1 MAKIV
6 RGQLKQLVEAA
17 IFVADQ
23 AITFEQLQLT
33 VLDGLQVSKKML
45 KEVLDELTLDYQ
57 ARGIQLVEVA
67 SGYRFQS
74 MDSLSPWLSKL
85 WQEQAPRYSRAM
97 LETLSLIAYRQPITR
112 GEIEDVRGV
121 SVSSHII
128 KTLSERAWI
137 KVIGHKEVP
146 GRPSLYATT
155 KEFLDY
161 FSLKS
166 LADLPSTEA
175 FLQAAESEQNNDQ
188 LHILSEDSAT
198 QTSKE
203 LQTNQTVENNRTL
216 PTLTSTMVDDPELP
230 DEPEQ
235 IH

>member
-1 MAKIV
+1 MANIS
-6 RGQLKQLVEAA
+6 RAQLKQLVEAA

-23 AITFEQLQLT
+23 PLSQEQIQLT
-33 VLDGLQVSKKML
+33 VLNGLAVSRTML
-45 KEVLDELTLDYQ
+45 KDTLAELKLEYQ

-67 SGYRFQS
+67 TGFRFQS

-97 LETLSLIAYRQPITR
+97 LETLSLIAFRQPITR

-121 SVSSHII
+121 SVSSQIM
-128 KTLSERAWI
+128 KTLSERGWI
-137 KVIGHKEVP
+137 KIIGHKEVP

-155 KEFLDY
+155 KTFLDY

-166 LADLPSTEA
+166 LSELPSSDE
-175 FLQAAESEQNNDQ
+175 FLGSVDTDNQ
-188 LHILSEDSAT
+188 LNILSSET
-198 QTSKE
+198 
-203 LQTNQTVENNRTL
+203 NNRL
-216 PTLTSTMVDDPELP
+216 IEDNSPQQSAEGSTIEANIEPNNA

-235 IH
+235 LH

>member
-1 MAKIV
+1 MANIS
-6 RGQLKQLVEAA
+6 RSQLKQLVEAA

-23 AITFEQLQLT
+23 PLSQEQIQLT
-33 VLDGLQVSKKML
+33 VLDGLAVNKTML
-45 KEVLDELTLDYQ
+45 KETLIELKLEYQ

-85 WQEQAPRYSRAM
+85 WQEKAPRYSRAM

-112 GEIEDVRGV
+112 GEIEAVRGV
-121 SVSSHII
+121 SVSSQII
-128 KTLSERAWI
+128 KTLSERGWV

-155 KEFLDY
+155 KIFLDY

-166 LADLPSTEA
+166 LSDLPSSDD
-175 FLQAAESEQNNDQ
+175 FLGFEDIDNELN
-188 LHILSEDSAT
+188 ILSSDAENKLTEDNPPQKS
-198 QTSKE
+198 E
-203 LQTNQTVENNRTL
+203 DRTNIEPNIGLN
-216 PTLTSTMVDDPELP
+216 DA

-235 IH
+235 LH

>member
-1 MAKIV
+1 MVKIS
-6 RGQLKQLVEAA
+6 RAQLKQLVEAA

-23 AITFEQLQLT
+23 PLSQEQIQLT
-33 VLDGLQVSKKML
+33 VLDGLAVSKTML
-45 KEVLDELTLDYQ
+45 KETLAELKLDYQ

-121 SVSSHII
+121 SVSSQIM
-128 KTLSERAWI
+128 KTLRERGWV

-155 KEFLDY
+155 KTFLDY

-166 LADLPSTEA
+166 LSDLPSSDDLLVTEVID
-175 FLQAAESEQNNDQ
+175 NQ
-188 LHILSEDSAT
+188 LNILSSEACNKLTEDNSPQQSADR
-198 QTSKE
+198 SNIE
-203 LQTNQTVENNRTL
+203 PSIDSNNA
-216 PTLTSTMVDDPELP
+216 

-235 IH
+235 LH

>member
-1 MAKIV
+1 MAKISQL
-6 RGQLKQLVEAA
+6 QLKQLVEAA

-23 AITFEQLQLT
+23 PLSQEQIQLT
-33 VLDGLQVSKKML
+33 VLDGLTVSKTML
-45 KEVLDELTLDYQ
+45 KETLAELKLDYQ
-57 ARGIQLVEVA
+57 ARGIQLAELA

-97 LETLSLIAYRQPITR
+97 LETISLIAYRQPITR

-121 SVSSHII
+121 SVSSQIM
-128 KTLSERAWI
+128 KTLSERGWV

-155 KEFLDY
+155 KTFLDY

-166 LADLPSTEA
+166 LSDLPSSED
-175 FLQAAESEQNNDQ
+175 FLRPEKLDQ
-188 LHILSEDSAT
+188 QLNILSSEASNRPTEDNSPQKPADT
-198 QTSKE
+198 ANIKPS
-203 LQTNQTVENNRTL
+203 NA
-216 PTLTSTMVDDPELP
+216 

-235 IH
+235 LH

>member
-1 MAKIV
+1 MAKIS
-6 RGQLKQLVEAA
+6 RAQLKQLIEAA

-23 AITFEQLQLT
+23 PLSQEQIQVT
-33 VLDGLQVSKKML
+33 VLEGLAISKTKL
-45 KEVLDELTLDYQ
+45 KETLAELKLDYQ

-121 SVSSHII
+121 SVSSQIM
-128 KTLSERAWI
+128 KTLSERGWVKI
-137 KVIGHKEVP
+137 IGHKEVP

-155 KEFLDY
+155 KLFLDY

-166 LADLPSTEA
+166 LSDLPSSEDFLVTEA
-175 FLQAAESEQNNDQ
+175 IDNRLN
-188 LHILSEDSAT
+188 ILSSETSNKLTEDNPPQQSADRANI
-198 QTSKE
+198 E
-203 LQTNQTVENNRTL
+203 LSIKPN
-216 PTLTSTMVDDPELP
+216 DA

-235 IH
+235 LH

>member
-1 MAKIV
+1 MAKITAKKTAKIATKIS
-6 RGQLKQLVEAA
+6 RPQLKQLVEAA

-23 AITFEQLQLT
+23 PLNQEQIQLT
-33 VLDGLQVSKKML
+33 VLDGLTVSKTML
-45 KEVLDELTLDYQ
+45 KDTLSELKLDYQ

-121 SVSSHII
+121 SVSSQIM
-128 KTLSERAWI
+128 KTLSERGWI

-155 KEFLDY
+155 KTFLDY

-166 LADLPSTEA
+166 LSDLPNSDD
-175 FLQAAESEQNNDQ
+175 FLVSEEIDNPLN
-188 LHILSEDSAT
+188 ILSSETDNRLIEDNPPQQSAEGST
-198 QTSKE
+198 IE
-203 LQTNQTVENNRTL
+203 PNNA
-216 PTLTSTMVDDPELP
+216 

-235 IH
+235 LH

>member
-1 MAKIV
+1 MANISRV
-6 RGQLKQLVEAA
+6 QLKQLVEAA
-17 IFVADQ
+17 IFIADEPLSQ
-23 AITFEQLQLT
+23 EQIQLT
-33 VLDGLQVSKKML
+33 VLDGLAVSTTML
-45 KEVLDELTLDYQ
+45 KETLVELKLEYQ
-57 ARGIQLVEVA
+57 ARGIQLAEVA

-121 SVSSHII
+121 SVSSQII
-128 KTLSERAWI
+128 KTLSERGWV

-155 KEFLDY
+155 KIFLDY

-166 LADLPSTEA
+166 LSDLPSSDD
-175 FLQAAESEQNNDQ
+175 FLVSEEIDNELN
-188 LHILSEDSAT
+188 ILSSDADNKLTEDNPPQKS
-198 QTSKE
+198 E
-203 LQTNQTVENNRTL
+203 DRTNIEANIE
-216 PTLTSTMVDDPELP
+216 PYDA

-235 IH
+235 LH